1 MSSSFSVYLYHTND
15 IHSDLDQ
22 WTRTAAYLKER
33 ETFRQERGESVLL
46 LDLGDHTD
54 RVHAVTEATRGR
66 GNVELMNEAGIQ
78 YAAVGNNEGITFAKE
93 ELNHMYDE
101 AGFQVLLANLFDT
114 DGRRP
119 EWAEPYS
126 IHTTKEGVRIGL
138 LGVTVPFY
146 PFYEGL
152 EWKITDPEQVIE
164 TFLPELRAQSDV
176 MILMSHLGYPKDLEF
191 ASTYDFDVILGAHT
205 HHLLEEPEWVDNT
218 LITQCGKFGT
228 HAGELELRFEGEAQS
243 LSGIVGRTVDMRRL
257 KPSPITERLLGAL
270 EDEADKDMNE
280 VVTEIAEPLSVSWTQ
295 ESPFASL
302 LADGLRGWCN
312 TEISMLNSGLLL
324 HSLPAGPVTKKDI
337 HRLCP
342 HPINP
347 CVVAVKGDV
356 LEEVVKKAFTEEMI
370 RLPLKGF
377 GFRGEM
383 LGHMVFSGMQI
394 EADYEYG
401 EWTVQSVRVGN
412 ELLDHAETYELATL
426 DMFTLGPLYTG
437 LSNAESKRY
446 YMPEM
451 MRDILTDVLVK
462 QYTAGS

>member
-22 WTRTAAYLKER
+22 WTRTAAFLKER
-33 ETFRQERGESVLL
+33 EKFRQERGESVLL

-54 RVHAVTEATRGR
+54 RVHAVTEATHGK
-66 GNVELMNEAGIQ
+66 GNVELMNEAGIR
-78 YAAVGNNEGITFAKE
+78 YATIGNNEGITFAKE
-93 ELNHMYDE
+93 ELHHMYDE
-101 AGFQVLLANLFDT
+101 AEFQVLLANLFDT

-119 EWAEPYS
+119 SWAEPYT
-126 IHTTKEGVRIGL
+126 IHTTAEGVRIGL

-146 PFYEGL
+146 PFYDGL
-152 EWKITDPEQVIE
+152 DWKITEPEQVIE
-164 TFLPELRAQSDV
+164 EYLPELREQADV
-176 MILMSHLGYPKDLEF
+176 MILMSHLGYPKDLEL
-191 ASTYDFDVILGAHT
+191 ASSYDFDVILGAHT
-205 HHLLEEPEWVDNT
+205 HHLLEDPEWMHNT

-228 HAGELELRFEGEAQS
+228 HAGELELQFDGPTKR
-243 LSGIVGRTVDMRRL
+243 LSGIIGRTVDVRRL
-257 KPSPITERLLGAL
+257 KPSPVTERLLEAL
-270 EDEADKDMNE
+270 EDEADKNMNE

-302 LADGLRGWCN
+302 LAHGLREWCK

-347 CVVAVKGDV
+347 CVVEVQGHV

-383 LGHMVFSGMQI
+383 LGHMVFSGM
-394 EADYEYG
+394 EVKADYEYG
-401 EWTVQSVRVGN
+401 EWTVRSVWIGQ
-412 ELLDHAETYELATL
+412 ELLDPSETYELATL

-437 LSNAESKRY
+437 LSNAASKRY

-451 MRDILTDVLVK
+451 MRDILADVLVK
-462 QYTAGS
+462 QYTAGA